1 MKQVKKFFSF
11 FCLQTQIKSC
21 VTFCLKFI
29 DKNAL
34 KLSSLAY
41 LEIYIDKKWGGD

>member
-1 MKQVKKFFSF
+1 MKQVKKFFVYKRKLSLALLF
-11 FCLQTQIKSC
+11 VFK
-21 VTFCLKFI
+21 KFI

-34 KLSSLAY
+34 KLSSVAY

>member
-1 MKQVKKFFSF
+1 M
-11 FCLQTQIKSC
+11 QIKSY
-21 VTFCLKFI
+21 VTFCLKFL

>member
-1 MKQVKKFFSF
+1 MKQVKKFFR
-11 FCLQTQIKSC
+11 LQTQIKSC

-34 KLSSLAY
+34 KLASLAY